1 MQNICHCILRLLQ
14 GEQEVNDMIG
24 KSVLVIAGIIVI
36 LAIAIG
42 LYASGI
48 EDQLIDAGGGI
59 SANMAEVVIKSDS
72 GWSANIMDSQSSS
85 RVVEGF
91 GDRTLPIACGND
103 STYSLT
109 VQNTDAGSGTLNV
122 KVQTDGNS
130 SSQRSTTTSSNGVIS
145 LSGTC

>member
-1 MQNICHCILRLLQ
+1 
-14 GEQEVNDMIG
+14 MIG

-48 EDQLIDAGGGI
+48 EEQLIDVGGGT

-72 GWSANIMDSQSSS
+72 GWSADIRDSQSRSH
-85 RVVEGF
+85 VVEGF
-91 GDRTLPIACGND
+91 GDRTLPITCNND

-109 VQNTDAGSGTLNV
+109 VKKTDAGSGTLNV
-122 KVQTDGNS
+122 KVQTGGSSSS
-130 SSQRSTTTSSNGVIS
+130 SSQRSTTTSLNGVIS

>member
-1 MQNICHCILRLLQ
+1 LRILQ
-14 GEQEVNDMIG
+14 GEQEGNDMIG

-48 EDQLIDAGGGI
+48 EEQLIDVGGGGGI

-72 GWSANIMDSQSSS
+72 GWSADIRDSQSRSH
-85 RVVEGF
+85 VVEGF
-91 GDRTLPIACGND
+91 GDRTLPITCNDD

-109 VQNTDAGSGTLNV
+109 VEKTDAGSGTLNV
-122 KVQTDGNS
+122 KVQTDGGSN

>member
-1 MQNICHCILRLLQ
+1 
-14 GEQEVNDMIG
+14 MIG

-48 EDQLIDAGGGI
+48 EEQLIDVGGGI
-59 SANMAEVVIKSDS
+59 SANMAEVVIRSDS
-72 GWSANIMDSQSSS
+72 GWSADIRDSQSRSH
-85 RVVEGF
+85 VVEGF
-91 GDRTLPIACGND
+91 GDRTLPITCNND

-109 VQNTDAGSGTLNV
+109 VKKTDAESGALNV
-122 KVQTDGNS
+122 KVQTGGSSSS

>member
-1 MQNICHCILRLLQ
+1 
-14 GEQEVNDMIG
+14 MIG

-48 EDQLIDAGGGI
+48 EEQLIDGGEGGGI
-59 SANMAEVVIKSDS
+59 SANMAEVVIRSDS
-72 GWSANIMDSQSSS
+72 GWSADIRDSQSRSH
-85 RVVEGF
+85 VVEGF
-91 GDRTLPIACGND
+91 GDRTLPITCNND

-109 VQNTDAGSGTLNV
+109 VKKTDAESGALNV
-122 KVQTDGNS
+122 KVQTGESSSS

>member
-1 MQNICHCILRLLQ
+1 
-14 GEQEVNDMIG
+14 MIG

-48 EDQLIDAGGGI
+48 EEQLIDVGGGGGI
-59 SANMAEVVIKSDS
+59 SANMAEVVIRSDS
-72 GWSANIMDSQSSS
+72 GWSADIRDSQSRSH
-85 RVVEGF
+85 VVEGF
-91 GDRTLPIACGND
+91 GDRTLPITCNND
-103 STYSLT
+103 GTYSLT
-109 VQNTDAGSGTLNV
+109 VKKTDAGSGALNV
-122 KVQTDGNS
+122 KVQTGGSSSS

>member
-1 MQNICHCILRLLQ
+1 
-14 GEQEVNDMIG
+14 MIG

-48 EDQLIDAGGGI
+48 EEQLIGVGGGI
-59 SANMAEVVIKSDS
+59 SANMAEVVIRSDS
-72 GWSANIMDSQSSS
+72 GWSADIRDSQSRSH
-85 RVVEGF
+85 VVEGF
-91 GDRTLPIACGND
+91 GDRTLPIICNND
-103 STYSLT
+103 SMYSLT
-109 VQNTDAGSGTLNV
+109 VKKTDAESGALNV
-122 KVQTDGNS
+122 KVQTGGSSSS

>member
-1 MQNICHCILRLLQ
+1 
-14 GEQEVNDMIG
+14 MIG

-48 EDQLIDAGGGI
+48 EEQLIDVGGGI
-59 SANMAEVVIKSDS
+59 SANMAEVVIRSDS
-72 GWSANIMDSQSSS
+72 GWSADIRDSQSRSH
-85 RVVEGF
+85 VVEGF
-91 GDRTLPIACGND
+91 GDRTLPITCNND
-103 STYSLT
+103 RTYSLT
-109 VQNTDAGSGTLNV
+109 VKKTDAEAGALNV
-122 KVQTDGNS
+122 KVQTGGSSSS

>member
-1 MQNICHCILRLLQ
+1 MRILQ
-14 GEQEVNDMIG
+14 GAQEGNDMIG

-48 EDQLIDAGGGI
+48 EEQLIDVGGGGI
-59 SANMAEVVIKSDS
+59 SANMAEVVIRSDS
-72 GWSANIMDSQSSS
+72 GWSADIRDSQSRSH
-85 RVVEGF
+85 VVEGF
-91 GDRTLPIACGND
+91 GDRTLPITCNND

-109 VQNTDAGSGTLNV
+109 VKKTDAESGALNV
-122 KVQTDGNS
+122 KVQTGGSSSS